1 MLATRTRAPWPL
13 AVQARSARDRRVGW
27 SAPECSRTGFQ
38 LSTRPDGPRA
48 GQVEGR
54 GRGDGEDRKGRA
66 REIASVD
73 AEEAI
78 ERRIH
83 VIRHERVMLDA
94 DLAALYG
101 VETGRLNEAVRRNLA
116 RFPQDFMFQLAAEE
130 ARNLRSQNAI
140 SSSDGYGGRRYLPYA
155 FTEQGV
161 AMLSSVLNS
170 RRAIAVNILIVRTFV
185 QLRRAEGQYAEL
197 RQHIGELA
205 HRVHGHDELLAEI
218 LTALEALAQ
227 PAATSSRPIGFRPP
241 GCREPTA
248 SVGTP

>member
-1 MLATRTRAPWPL
+1 
-13 AVQARSARDRRVGW
+13 
-27 SAPECSRTGFQ
+27 
-38 LSTRPDGPRA
+38 
-48 GQVEGR
+48 
-54 GRGDGEDRKGRA
+54 
-66 REIASVD
+66 
-73 AEEAI
+73 
-78 ERRIH
+78 
-83 VIRHERVMLDA
+83 
-94 DLAALYG
+94 
-101 VETGRLNEAVRRNLA
+101 
-116 RFPQDFMFQLAAEE
+116 MFQLTADET
-130 ARNLRSQNAI
+130 RNLRSQNAI
-140 SSSDGYGGRRYLPYA
+140 SSSGGYGGRRYLPYA

-241 GCREPTA
+241 GRREPTA